1 MKIKEKK
8 DSVHIASIATVVP
21 SFSASQQEAEMF
33 VNKNYKDKL
42 NSRAFS
48 ILHRALNH
56 SSIQKRHYNLD
67 NLEILLNENADA
79 KIKRFTNS
87 SIELSSKAIKE
98 ALLKAGVS
106 VQDVTGLVVN
116 TCTGYICP
124 GISTYLI
131 ENLGLGHDIQT
142 YDLVGSGCGGAIPN
156 LQLAAQSITENG
168 IAASVSVEICSATY
182 QMANDMSLIISNAIF
197 GDGAAAA
204 VIWNRPK
211 GFKLAAF
218 TTTFVTE
225 YREDIRYRYQ
235 DGQLHNQLS
244 LRLPELAS
252 ATVEKL
258 VREFLQNLNLAQSDI
273 DHWVIHPGG
282 EKIISCIRAALN
294 LTEEQI
300 MPTRKIMSRFGN
312 MSSPTV
318 WFIFDERRPSIRPN
332 DRVMM
337 IAFGAGFSAHACLL
351 EAGDRVS
358 NAEN

>member
-156 LQLAAQSITENG
+156 LTVAEALLRELPDNIVL
-168 IAASVSVEICSATY
+168 SVSVEICSSTF
-182 QMANDMSLIISNAIF
+182 QMTNDPSQLISDCIF
-197 GDGAAAA
+197 GDGASAA
-204 VIWNRPK
+204 VLWNRPEGIQLVASK
-211 GFKLAAF
+211 SNYIP
-218 TTTFVTE
+218 E
-225 YREDIRYRYQ
+225 YREDIRFIHK

-244 LRLPELAS
+244 SRLPSLTGKAANELIENIL
-252 ATVEKL
+252 EKYEL
-258 VREFLQNLNLAQSDI
+258 EKEDI
-273 DHWVIHPGG
+273 NHWAFHPGG
-282 EKIISCIRAALN
+282 ENVINSLRDEVSLSD
-294 LTEEQI
+294 EQLRH
-300 MPTRKIMSRFGN
+300 TRSVLSKYGN

-318 WFIFDERRPSIRPN
+318 MFVLKEILDKGVNPGDWLVAASY
-332 DRVMM
+332 
-337 IAFGAGFSAHACLL
+337 GAGFSAHAYLL
-351 EAGDRVS
+351 RA
-358 NAEN
+358 